1 MSERKP
7 PPNGEIAS
15 KRSGTRS
22 ANSFQGVDPKLT
34 MVLKAVYNAYQKL
47 DDRDDNARC
56 RWNFVFHM
64 TDWVKDLR
72 QLADLYEHPERYKK
86 DAAEEI
92 VFGFLVHA
100 VPHLQAAA
108 RNLGAA
114 SRDIFHEPDRETLGR
129 F

>member
-1 MSERKP
+1 MSDERQP
-7 PPNGEIAS
+7 RNGKSVS
-15 KRSGTRS
+15 KRTGRRS
-22 ANSFQGVDPKLT
+22 APNRHRVSPELT
-34 MVLKAVYNAYQKL
+34 TLLKAVYNAYQKL

-56 RWNFVFHM
+56 RWNFTFHM

-72 QLADLYEHPERYKK
+72 KLAALYEHPERYDKET
-86 DAAEEI
+86 AEDI

-108 RNLGAA
+108 RNLGVEA
-114 SRDIFHEPDRETLGR
+114 RDIFHDCDQKTEGR